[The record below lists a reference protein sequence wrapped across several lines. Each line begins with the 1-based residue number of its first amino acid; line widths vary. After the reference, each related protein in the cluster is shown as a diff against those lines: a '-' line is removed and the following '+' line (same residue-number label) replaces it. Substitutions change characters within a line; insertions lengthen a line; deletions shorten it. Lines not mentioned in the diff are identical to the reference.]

1 MKSKLFQAIVAVLL
15 CLQLT
20 ALPAT
25 LTYPSGTRHVFSPS
39 ATTAGLNVG
48 TRAGNPSSLVN
59 GDIWYNSSTASL
71 NAYVGGSVATLSNLG
86 VYEIT
91 GLAADNSTD
100 DRAAFQAGLDAAGVL
115 ASASGTK
122 IRAVC
127 PKGKKIKV
135 VVTAYTPTSGTVGYG
150 GLGIPSNVI
159 LDLNG
164 STIVGYDLYTGSGDG
179 ALIFP
184 KGLHTN
190 TTDYGAASG
199 WGVENGRLEVRAR
212 VIVGGATGVTTSS
225 NTITS
230 NAHGLSNG
238 ERVTMVIATTGLA
251 PVTATAADDLLT
263 YTAHGL
269 ADGTPVAL
277 YFNSSAGYGGL
288 TSGTRYFVRDS
299 AADTFKL
306 AATSGGAAIDITT
319 DGPGSQPGAQLRKTW
334 GDVTVG
340 GTYYVINSTTNTFQ
354 ISATYNGSAAT
365 VSGGAGFYSVDAR
378 VGNLLVFS
386 QCRDVTWKNLTLGQC
401 YYHALEVQSGDGLC
415 VENVIIDPQNILA
428 NGAPEIQFDVAGSA
442 GFPKNSGFTHTPL
455 MTNIVFRRVY
465 LRGFPPSDN
474 AGTRRIEF
482 GHSAGVCR
490 NIHIEDCYFDGLKG
504 SALTTSAGALHA
516 FDCNTSAAVA
526 HVIDGLTLTNT
537 VINHDCIHASSGA
550 FMASTGTTAKINNV
564 LLDGCVIQGVFG
576 EGISFGGFSISSPA
590 ATSPSNR
597 TNMVARNCVVKMGHE
612 TTAGSAWDF
621 RAQNAYAVPM
631 SGGTIVAYTACRCED
646 ITFDNCRAI
655 MPTTFTNAN
664 LTLRG
669 YYGFYMSNNTSAT
682 LRNNSVRFTH
692 TLGGSVPAAGYF
704 YGGRGNIDGVITTD
718 TRDARFVQD
727 GFTVETANASNYRYC
742 WDDDTVTS
750 ANAYR
755 LSGYRRGVIFKSAG
769 SSAGN
774 ENDLIWNLGEYRAI
788 AGSTGSVTQN
798 TMAGQVQF
806 AAAATSLTVTNSHV
820 HANSI
825 ITATV
830 ATNDTTMK
838 SVAAVAGTG
847 SFVLYADAAATG
859 TTKVNWKIE

>member
-1 MKSKLFQAIVAVLL
+1 MKKLFAFILL
-15 CLQLT
+15 SASCFGQIITSTNRDTTVYASAYGT
-20 ALPAT
+20 AAN
-25 LTYPSGTRHVFSPS
+25 GT
-39 ATTAGLNVG
+39 
-48 TRAGNPSSLVN
+48 
-59 GDIWYNSSTASL
+59 
-71 NAYVGGSVATLSNLG
+71 
-86 VYEIT
+86 
-91 GLAADNSTD
+91 TD
-100 DRAAFQAGLDAAGVL
+100 DRAAIQRALDAAETKAV
-115 ASASGTK
+115 ASSAPVTV
-122 IRAVC
+122 RLDQ
-127 PKGKKIKV
+127 GKTYKV
-135 VVTAYTPTSGTVGYG
+135 VVTAFTPTSGTVGYG
-150 GLGIPSNVI
+150 GLAMPENVT

-164 STIVGYDLYTGSGDG
+164 STIIGYDLYTGSGDG

-199 WGVENGRLEVRAR
+199 WTVMNGRIKVRDR
-212 VIVGGATGVTTSS
+212 IIVGGATGVTTSS

-230 NAHGLSNG
+230 NAHGLRNG

-277 YFNSSAGYGGL
+277 YFNTSAGYGGL

-306 AATSGGAAIDITT
+306 SATSGGSAIDITT
-319 DGPGSQPGAQLRKTW
+319 DGPGAQPGAQLRKTW
-334 GDVTVG
+334 GDVTVT
-340 GTYYVINSTTNTFQ
+340 GTYYVINATTNTFQ

-378 VGNLLVFS
+378 VGNMLVFS
-386 QCRDVTWKNLTLGQC
+386 QCENVTWKDLTIGQN
-401 YYHALEVQSGDGLC
+401 YYHALEIQAGRNLL
-415 VENVIIDPQNILA
+415 VENVTIDPQNILA

-455 MTNIVFRRVY
+455 TTNIVFRRVS

-474 AGTRRIEF
+474 GAWRRVEF

-504 SALTTSAGALHA
+504 SALTSSAAALHA

-537 VINHDCIHASSGA
+537 VINHDCIHGSSGA
-550 FMASTGTTAKINNV
+550 FMASAGTIAKINNV

-612 TTAGSAWDF
+612 TTAGTAWDF
-621 RAQNAYAVPM
+621 RAQNAYAIPI
-631 SGGTIVAYTACRCED
+631 SGGTNVAYTACRCED
-646 ITFDNCRAI
+646 VTFDNCRAI

-669 YYGFYMSNNTSAT
+669 YYGFYMSNNTSTT

-788 AGSTGSVTQN
+788 AGSTGNVTQN

-806 AAAATSLTVTNSHV
+806 AAAATTLTVTNSLV
-820 HANSI
+820 HANSV

-838 SVAAVAGTG
+838 TVAVVAGTG
-847 SFVLYADAAATG
+847 SFVLHANAAATG